1 MAFENT
7 SLRLW
12 KQLSRE
18 EKVAA
23 ATYFWKEP
31 PPALVPT
38 ALAALV
44 AARKLRPQAAR
55 TLPPD
60 QQAKIL
66 ASVLNPGEPLSG
78 FLLAS
83 LHLGDRR
90 PILRAFLDAVGLPH
104 EDGMLKPE
112 SDDMALDRDKV
123 KAAVQKIAGEF
134 PRAHV
139 ELYLNTLWLQDPE
152 RWSLLEQ
159 SADWLPAVPA

>member
-1 MAFENT
+1 MAFETT

-12 KQLSRE
+12 KRLSRE
-18 EKVAA
+18 EKLAA
-23 ATYFWKEP
+23 ATHFWNEP
-31 PPALVPT
+31 PSALVPT

-55 TLPPD
+55 ALPPD

-66 ASVLNPGEPLSG
+66 ASVHDPGEPLSG

-90 PILRAFLDAVGLPH
+90 PILRAFLDAAGLPH

-112 SDDMALDRDKV
+112 SDDMALDKDKV
-123 KAAVQKIAGEF
+123 QGAVQKIAAEF
-134 PRAHV
+134 PREQV
-139 ELYLNTLWLQDPE
+139 ELYLNTLWLQDPD
-152 RWSLLEQ
+152 RWALLEH
-159 SADWLPAVPA
+159 SADWLPAAKS